1 MFSLTLVWVEGG
13 LKVNST
19 GAYRV
24 IRGLGHAVLPP
35 LKLLQGF
42 CDKYSLWLDL
52 DLKCIQVSNTQQ
64 KS

>member
-1 MFSLTLVWVEGG
+1 MHIGLLDLGAGG
-13 LKVNST
+13 DGGKVNST

-52 DLKCIQVSNTQQ
+52 VLKCIQVSNT
-64 KS
+64 